1 MDLKGARKRANFQRG
16 GVPYMRAAQRKTG
29 CGTGGYAKSK
39 GG

>member
-1 MDLKGARKRANFQRG
+1 MDLKGAHEGVNFQRG
-16 GVPYMRAAQRKTG
+16 GPYMRAAQRKTG